1 LPLRFVGRVV
11 HLAGKAVFL
20 MSSVMTANQD
30 SSSAALFG
38 RRLGRYQVLN
48 RLAVGGMGSVYA
60 ARALGVAGFE
70 RLFAVK
76 VLHPHLA
83 SEREFIAMFLDEAR
97 LAARIHHTNV
107 VSTIDVSSAPETGYY
122 LVMDYVAGDHLGAL
136 MRRAARSGER
146 LPVRDALR
154 IVVDALGGLAAAHQL
169 ADEAGNPLNLVHRD
183 ISPQNILVGRDGI
196 ARLTDFGVARAEN
209 RLSTTREGQ
218 FKGKLCYMAPE
229 QAVEGQVDQ
238 RSDLFAMGVVLWEC
252 ITGRRLFWNDR
263 PATVLYK
270 ICREPI
276 PAPSSVDVE
285 LKRFDP
291 VLSRALERDVDR
303 RFQSAVEFAAAIEEA
318 VGALGGL
325 GSRRTV
331 GSLVERYAS
340 RKLALE
346 QESIREAMRAL
357 DTGSVAEK
365 TPGARPTA
373 GAASVENRK
382 ENVKRGSSRLA
393 WVLGGIGTGI
403 TISVAVI
410 FPSLFR
416 ESTGQVSV
424 YSLREPERFP
434 GELAERQAASR
445 SMRPAWIRAPTGL
458 SVVVTSAAGA
468 GYGPAGFCA
477 DDLLADDSSSGP
489 PFDREP
495 ETALEGAETEGG
507 PPERSS
513 AVAYGPSRRTYPVD
527 GIPENPFEPP
537 NLRKPSLEDVSSA
550 YGRVFTLADI
560 PDNPFEPPNLQE
572 PSSPDESRVSEPAR
586 RVTSPDDIPDNP
598 F

>member
-1 LPLRFVGRVV
+1 
-11 HLAGKAVFL
+11 
-20 MSSVMTANQD
+20 MTANQD
-30 SSSAALFG
+30 SSSSALFG

-83 SEREFIAMFLDEAR
+83 NEREFIAMFLDEAR

-136 MRRAARSGER
+136 MRRAARCGER

-154 IVVDALGGLAAAHQL
+154 IVVDALGGLAAAHEL
-169 ADEAGNPLNLVHRD
+169 GDEAGNPLNLVHRD
-183 ISPQNILVGRDGI
+183 VSPQNIMVGSDGI

-318 VGALGGL
+318 AGALGGL

-331 GSLVERYAS
+331 KSLVERYAS

-346 QESIREAMRAL
+346 QESIREATRAL
-357 DTGSVAEK
+357 DTGSVAEE

-373 GAASVENRK
+373 GAASVDNRK
-382 ENVKRGSSRLA
+382 KMVKRGSGRLA
-393 WVLGGIGTGI
+393 WVLGGIGAGI
-403 TISVAVI
+403 TISVAVTV
-410 FPSLFR
+410 PSLFR

-445 SMRPAWIRAPTGL
+445 SMRPARIGAPTGL

-468 GYGPAGFCA
+468 GYGPAGFYA
-477 DDLLADDSSSGP
+477 DDLPADDSSSGAL
-489 PFDREP
+489 FDREP

-513 AVAYGPSRRTYPVD
+513 AVASGPSRNRTTVV
-527 GIPENPFEPP
+527 GIPANPFELPG
-537 NLRKPSLEDVSSA
+537 RRTDPSWDGSDDSVRTRA
-550 YGRVFTLADI
+550 IDDI
-560 PDNPFEPPNLQE
+560 PDNPFEPPE
-572 PSSPDESRVSEPAR
+572 RGPWRPREESTGSGPSGRFYSPDG
-586 RVTSPDDIPDNP
+586 IPENP
-598 F
+598 YE